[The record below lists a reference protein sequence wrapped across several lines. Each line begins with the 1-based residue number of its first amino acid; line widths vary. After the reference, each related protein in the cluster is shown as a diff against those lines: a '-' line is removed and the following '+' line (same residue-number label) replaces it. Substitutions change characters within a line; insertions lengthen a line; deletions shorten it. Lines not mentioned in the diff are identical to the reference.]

1 MDAPRRLQTALGL
14 YSSDLCGLVVLVDS
28 PPPHY
33 SGLAKRIARAAH
45 QSTEFHF
52 PSIDQQLDKIVE
64 DVKLPVSYLCFPV
77 ANRDNQNGNMLYL
90 REACLEINFE
100 IHYIFV
106 SKIFK

>member
-33 SGLAKRIARAAH
+33 SGLAKRTARAAQ

-52 PSIDQQLDKIVE
+52 PNMDQQLDKIVE
-64 DVKLPVSYLCFPV
+64 DIKLPVSYLKLFHCMIQKEPLPISS
-77 ANRDNQNGNMLYL
+77 DY
-90 REACLEINFE
+90 
-100 IHYIFV
+100 
-106 SKIFK
+106 S